1 MAAPPGVLRRH
12 PPSQLTRA
20 TARSECNHPP
30 TPRYHP
36 RVTSLVWR
44 SLITLPLPLAL
55 AGCPGDDPTP
65 ADDGL
70 ETTSA
75 ADSSSSGAG
84 SSVGPDDTT
93 TTGVAD
99 SSTGGT
105 TAVATTEPE
114 SSSSGPVAETG
125 DSTTGVISV
134 CGNNVIEGDEVCDL
148 AQVNGETCQSLGYQ
162 GGQLGCLLTCTEY
175 NLLGCFICG
184 NEVVDIAEDCEGTV
198 PEDLDCEAL
207 GYQAGEVTCGADCLY
222 DTTEC
227 SICGDGIQQGPE
239 ACDGIDYG
247 GNTCQSIGFDEGTLG
262 CNLASCT
269 YNVSGCSGGQYTQDF
284 EVGVMPPEF
293 TVGGNV
299 AFTVDGTMP
308 IAGGFSAHNG
318 DIGDNQSST
327 MSLTASFAA
336 AGTISFWH
344 RESTE
349 ACCDFLQFRVD
360 GVQVMQWSGQA
371 GVAAQFNHNVGAGMH
386 TIEWVY
392 DKDVSLSPGSDTV
405 WVDDI
410 QLIPGVP
417 I

>member
-1 MAAPPGVLRRH
+1 M
-12 PPSQLTRA
+12 
-20 TARSECNHPP
+20 
-30 TPRYHP
+30 
-36 RVTSLVWR
+36 TSLVWR
-44 SLITLPLPLAL
+44 SLIALPLPLAL

-65 ADDGL
+65 ADGS
-70 ETTSA
+70 ESSGTPA
-75 ADSSSSGAG
+75 ESSSSGAPP
-84 SSVGPDDTT
+84 STGPDDTT
-93 TTGVAD
+93 GAVAD

-105 TAVATTEPE
+105 TAVATSEPE
-114 SSSSGPVAETG
+114 TSSSTGPAAESG
-125 DSTTGVISV
+125 DSTTGTISV
-134 CGNNVIEGDEVCDL
+134 CGNNIIEGNEVCDL

-162 GGQLGCLLTCTEY
+162 GGQLGCLLTCTDY

-222 DTTEC
+222 DTSEC

-239 ACDGIDYG
+239 NCDGIDYG

-269 YNVSGCSGGQYTQDF
+269 YNVSGCSGGQYAQGF
-284 EVGVMPPEF
+284 EAGVMPPEF
-293 TVGGNV
+293 TVGGTAV
-299 AFTVDGTMP
+299 FTVSNNMP

-318 DIGDNQSST
+318 QIGDNATSS
-327 MSLTASFAA
+327 MSLTANFAA

-349 ACCDFLQFRVD
+349 GCCDHLQFRVD
-360 GVQVMQWSGQA
+360 GVQIMQWSGLN

-392 DKDVSLSPGSDTV
+392 DKDGSIASGSDRV

-410 QLIPGVP
+410 TLIPGVP